1 MYVDKKVWFIDFKN
15 KKVYMLE
22 ILGKMYRNIIIRD
35 YKILFQ
41 FWLFKQIK
49 LITDIDDMNN
59 KVSKLFLIYI
69 L

>member
-1 MYVDKKVWFIDFKN
+1 MYVDKKAWFIDFKN